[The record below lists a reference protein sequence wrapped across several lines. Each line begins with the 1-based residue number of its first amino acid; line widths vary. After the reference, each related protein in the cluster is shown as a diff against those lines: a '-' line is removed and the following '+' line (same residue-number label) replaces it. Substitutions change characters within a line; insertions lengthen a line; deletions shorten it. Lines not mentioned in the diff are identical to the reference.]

1 MGAIRLSPMPDGFCW
16 GALQGEKCT
25 LHSSGACFS
34 LEDHMPAKKLPWNT
48 IITSEGDWGR
58 LNREELQRVI
68 LEVKAMGEAQAR
80 AKKRAAKQR
89 GAAKR

>member
-1 MGAIRLSPMPDGFCW
+1 
-16 GALQGEKCT
+16 
-25 LHSSGACFS
+25 
-34 LEDHMPAKKLPWNT
+34 MPAKKLPWNP

-68 LEVKAMGEAQAR
+68 LEVKAMGEAQAAR

-89 GAAKR
+89 GAVKR